1 MIKNPYIY
9 IDGIRY
15 IIDSIYKP
23 EPLSVNIIASYA
35 AECENENDHDFIIE
49 TLSEISNTPET
60 LMKDSKIIAQAFIDY
75 NISNGNNTESFIL
88 TDHDKFARQLRKI
101 YKSGESWHEIINV
114 LIWAM
119 NDKFWT
125 NIVPQHLHRLSNK
138 VSTDAPSFYYKVK
151 QAMIKSCPGKGNYDI

>member
-15 IIDSIYKP
+15 IINDIYKP

-35 AECENENDHDFIIE
+35 AECENENDHDFILE
-49 TLSEISNTPET
+49 TLSKISNMPET

-88 TDHDKFARQLRKI
+88 ADCDKFSRQLRKI
-101 YKSGESWHEIINV
+101 YKLGESWHEIINV

-125 NIVPQHLHRLSNK
+125 NIVPQHLHRLSTK
-138 VSTDAPSFYYKVK
+138 VSTDSLSFYHKVK
-151 QAMIKSCPGKGNYDI
+151 QAMIRSYHGQGNYDI